1 VTAECV
7 IIIPML
13 GRPHLVAPLVAN
25 IAAATPEDHRILF
38 VASPRDRVVQDA
50 VRETDA
56 DLLVMGRSPTEGDY
70 ARKINLGYAKSK
82 EPFMFLGAIDL
93 NFHPGWLTAAR
104 GCITEANC
112 VHVVGTQ
119 DLGNPRVIKGQHA
132 THSLVSREYV
142 DSCGTIDDNW
152 KVLHEEYP
160 HEFVDDE
167 FVATAK
173 RRGVWKFCRESVVEH
188 MHPHWRGADGAPKA
202 ETDVLYEAMPR
213 RLQIGRRIFKRR
225 SPLWA

>member
-1 VTAECV
+1 V
-7 IIIPML
+7 
-13 GRPHLVAPLVAN
+13 
-25 IAAATPEDHRILF
+25 
-38 VASPRDRVVQDA
+38 
-50 VRETDA
+50 
-56 DLLVMGRSPTEGDY
+56 
-70 ARKINLGYAKSK
+70 
-82 EPFMFLGAIDL
+82 
-93 NFHPGWLTAAR
+93 W
-104 GCITEANC
+104 
-112 VHVVGTQ
+112 
-119 DLGNPRVIKGQHA
+119 
-132 THSLVSREYV
+132 
-142 DSCGTIDDNW
+142 
-152 KVLHEEYP
+152 LHEEYP